1 MKKLIMPAGI
11 KKIQKVLT
19 RKSPEILTGIGIA
32 GVITTT
38 VLAVKA
44 TPKALRLIDEAE
56 HKKAVAWNNENPDYD
71 NGADRIKLTKTETVK
86 AAWKPYIPVVVT
98 GVCSVACIIGANSVH
113 LKRNAA
119 LATAYQLSTTAFNEY
134 KEKVVE
140 TIGEKKEKVVRQ
152 NIAKDKV
159 EKNPVSK
166 TEVFVT
172 GNGTSLFYDPLSGRY
187 FESDMNKVE
196 KAVNSLNWSMNNGN
210 EPYISLTQLYD
221 ELGLSHTGVSDEIG
235 WKVEDG
241 NIELAVSAQVAE
253 DGRPCLVM
261 DFLKAPEY
269 GYDRYY

>member
-86 AAWKPYIPVVVT
+86 AAWKPYIPAVVT

-113 LKRNAA
+113 LRRNAA

-241 NIELAVSAQVAE
+241 NIELAVSAQVAD

>member
-38 VLAVKA
+38 VLAVKV
-44 TPKALRLIDEAE
+44 TPKALQLIDEAE
-56 HKKAVAWNNENPDYD
+56 RKKAVVWNNENPDYD
-71 NGADRIKLTKTETVK
+71 NGADRIKLTKTEIVK

-119 LATAYQLSTTAFNEY
+119 LATVYQLSTTAFNEY

-159 EKNPVSK
+159 EKDPVSK

-172 GNGTSLFYDPLSGRY
+172 GNGTSLFYDVLSGRY

-196 KAVNSLNWSMNNGN
+196 KAVNNLNWSMNNGN

-221 ELGLSHTGVSDEIG
+221 ELGLSHTGVSDKIG

-241 NIELAVSAQVAE
+241 NIELAVSAQVAD

>member
-38 VLAVKA
+38 VLAVKV

-86 AAWKPYIPVVVT
+86 AAWKPYIPAVVT
-98 GVCSVACIIGANSVH
+98 GICSVACIIGANSVH
-113 LKRNAA
+113 LRRNAA

-134 KEKVVE
+134 KDKVVE

-196 KAVNSLNWSMNNGN
+196 KAVNNLNWSMNNGN

-221 ELGLSHTGVSDEIG
+221 ELGLSHTGVSDNIG

-241 NIELAVSAQVAE
+241 NIELAVSAQVSD

-261 DFLKAPEY
+261 DFLRAPEY

>member
-1 MKKLIMPAGI
+1 MKKMTMPAGI

-19 RKSPEILTGIGIA
+19 KRSPEILTGIGIA
-32 GVITTT
+32 GMITTT

-44 TPKALRLIDEAE
+44 TPKALLLIDAMKD
-56 HKKAVAWNNENPDYD
+56 KKAVELDIDLPVRDSD
-71 NGADRIKLTKTETVK
+71 ADKVKLTTAETIK
-86 AAWKPYIPVVVT
+86 AAWKPYIPAAVT

-113 LKRNAA
+113 LRRNAA

-159 EKNPVSK
+159 ENNPVSK

-172 GNGTSLFYDPLSGRY
+172 GNGSSLFYDTLSGRY
-187 FESDMNKVE
+187 FESDMNKLE
-196 KAVNSLNWSMNNGN
+196 KAVNNLNWLMNNGN

-221 ELGLSHTGVSDEIG
+221 ELGLSHTGVSDNIG

-241 NIELAVSAQVAE
+241 NIELAVSAQVAD

-261 DFLKAPEY
+261 DFLRAPEY

>member
-1 MKKLIMPAGI
+1 MKKLIIPAGI

-32 GVITTT
+32 GMITTT

-86 AAWKPYIPVVVT
+86 AAWKPYIPAVVT
-98 GVCSVACIIGANSVH
+98 GICSVACIIGANSVH
-113 LKRNAA
+113 LRRNAA

-196 KAVNSLNWSMNNGN
+196 KAVNNLNWSMNNGN

-221 ELGLSHTGVSDEIG
+221 ELGLSHTGVSDNIG

-241 NIELAVSAQVAE
+241 NIELAVSAQVSD

-261 DFLKAPEY
+261 DFLRAPEY

>member
-32 GVITTT
+32 GMITTT

-56 HKKAVAWNNENPDYD
+56 HEKAVAWNNENPDYD

-86 AAWKPYIPVVVT
+86 TAWKPYIPAVVT
-98 GVCSVACIIGANSVH
+98 GVCSVACVIGANSVH
-113 LKRNAA
+113 LRRNAA

-196 KAVNSLNWSMNNGN
+196 KAVNNLNWSMNNGN

-221 ELGLSHTGVSDEIG
+221 ELGLSHTGVSDNIG

-241 NIELAVSAQVAE
+241 NIELAVSAQVSD
-253 DGRPCLVM
+253 DGRPCIVM
-261 DFLKAPEY
+261 DFLRAPEY

>member
-1 MKKLIMPAGI
+1 MKKVTMPTGV
-11 KKIQKVLT
+11 KKIQKILAK
-19 RKSPEILTGIGIA
+19 RSPEILTGIGIA
-32 GVITTT
+32 GMITTT

-44 TPKALRLIDEAE
+44 TPKALRLIDAMKD
-56 HKKAVAWNNENPDYD
+56 KKAVELDIDLPVRDSD
-71 NGADRIKLTKTETVK
+71 ADKVKLTAAETIK
-86 AAWKPYIPVVVT
+86 AAWKPYIPAAVT

-113 LKRNAA
+113 LRRNAA

-159 EKNPVSK
+159 ENNPVSK

-172 GNGTSLFYDPLSGRY
+172 GNGSSLFYDTLSGRY
-187 FESDMNKVE
+187 FESDMNKLE
-196 KAVNSLNWSMNNGN
+196 KAVNNLNWLMNNGN

-221 ELGLSHTGVSDEIG
+221 ELGLSHTGVSDNIG

-241 NIELAVSAQVAE
+241 NIELAVSAQVAD

-261 DFLKAPEY
+261 DFLRAPEY

>member
-1 MKKLIMPAGI
+1 MKKLTMPTGT

-38 VLAVKA
+38 VLAVKV
-44 TPKALRLIDEAE
+44 TPKALQLIDEAE
-56 HKKAVAWNNENPDYD
+56 RKKAVAWNNENPDYD

-140 TIGEKKEKVVRQ
+140 TIGEKKEKIVRQ

-196 KAVNSLNWSMNNGN
+196 KAVNNLNWSMNNGN

-241 NIELAVSAQVAE
+241 NIELVVSAQVSD

-261 DFLKAPEY
+261 DFLRAPEY

>member
-1 MKKLIMPAGI
+1 MKKVTMPAGI

-19 RKSPEILTGIGIA
+19 KRSPEILTGIGIA
-32 GVITTT
+32 GMITTT

-44 TPKALRLIDEAE
+44 TPKALLLIDAMKD
-56 HKKAVAWNNENPDYD
+56 KKAVELDIDLPVRDSD
-71 NGADRIKLTKTETVK
+71 ADKVKLTTAETIK
-86 AAWKPYIPVVVT
+86 AAWKPYIPAAVT

-113 LKRNAA
+113 LRRNAA

-159 EKNPVSK
+159 ENNPVSK

-172 GNGTSLFYDPLSGRY
+172 GNGTSLFYDLLSGRY

-196 KAVNSLNWSMNNGN
+196 KAVNNLNWSMNNGN

-221 ELGLSHTGVSDEIG
+221 ELGLSHTGVSDNIG

-241 NIELAVSAQVAE
+241 NIELAVSAQVAD

-261 DFLKAPEY
+261 DFLRAPEY

>member
-38 VLAVKA
+38 VLAVKV
-44 TPKALRLIDEAE
+44 TPKALQLIDEAE
-56 HKKAVAWNNENPDYD
+56 RKKAVVWNNENPDYD
-71 NGADRIKLTKTETVK
+71 NGADRIKLTKTEIVK
-86 AAWKPYIPVVVT
+86 AAWKPYISVVVT

-159 EKNPVSK
+159 EKDPVSK

-172 GNGTSLFYDPLSGRY
+172 GNGTSLFYDVLSGRY

-196 KAVNSLNWSMNNGN
+196 KAVNNLNWSMNNGN

-221 ELGLSHTGVSDEIG
+221 ELGLSHTGVSDKIG

-241 NIELAVSAQVAE
+241 NIELAVSAQVAD

>member
-1 MKKLIMPAGI
+1 MKKVTIPTGV
-11 KKIQKVLT
+11 KKIQKILAK
-19 RKSPEILTGIGIA
+19 RSPEILTGIGIA
-32 GVITTT
+32 GMITTT

-56 HKKAVAWNNENPDYD
+56 LKKANETNTPYEGH
-71 NGADRIKLTKTETVK
+71 NLTKTEVVK
-86 AAWKPYIPVVVT
+86 AAWKPYIPAAIT

-113 LKRNAA
+113 LRRNAA

-159 EKNPVSK
+159 ENNPVSK

-172 GNGTSLFYDPLSGRY
+172 GNGSSLFYDTLSGRY
-187 FESDMNKVE
+187 FESDMNKLE
-196 KAVNSLNWSMNNGN
+196 KAVNNLNWLMNNGN

-221 ELGLSHTGVSDEIG
+221 ELGLSHTGVSDNIG

-241 NIELAVSAQVAE
+241 NIELAVSAQVAD

-261 DFLKAPEY
+261 DFLRAPEY

>member
-38 VLAVKA
+38 VLAVKV
-44 TPKALRLIDEAE
+44 TPKALQLIDEAE
-56 HKKAVAWNNENPDYD
+56 RKKAVAWNNENPDYD
-71 NGADRIKLTKTETVK
+71 NGADRIKLTKTETVR

-196 KAVNSLNWSMNNGN
+196 KAVNNLNWSMNNGN

-241 NIELAVSAQVAE
+241 NIELAVSAQVSD

-261 DFLKAPEY
+261 DFLRAPEY

>member
-32 GVITTT
+32 GMITTT

-86 AAWKPYIPVVVT
+86 AAWKPYIPAVVT

-113 LKRNAA
+113 LRRNAA

-196 KAVNSLNWSMNNGN
+196 KAVNNLNWSMNNGN

-221 ELGLSHTGVSDEIG
+221 ELGLSHTGVSDNIG

-241 NIELAVSAQVAE
+241 NIELAVSAQVSD

-261 DFLKAPEY
+261 DFLRAPEY

>member
-38 VLAVKA
+38 VLAVKV
-44 TPKALRLIDEAE
+44 TPKALQLIDEAE
-56 HKKAVAWNNENPDYD
+56 RKKAVAWNNENPDYD

-86 AAWKPYIPVVVT
+86 AAWKPYIPAVVT

-113 LKRNAA
+113 LRRNAA

-196 KAVNSLNWSMNNGN
+196 KAVNNLNWSMNNGN

-241 NIELAVSAQVAE
+241 NIELAVSAQVSD

-261 DFLKAPEY
+261 DFLRAPEY

>member
-32 GVITTT
+32 GMITTT

-86 AAWKPYIPVVVT
+86 TAWKPYIPAVVT
-98 GVCSVACIIGANSVH
+98 GVCSVACVIGANSVH
-113 LKRNAA
+113 LRRNAA

-159 EKNPVSK
+159 ENNPVSK

-196 KAVNSLNWSMNNGN
+196 KAVNNLNWSMNNGN

-221 ELGLSHTGVSDEIG
+221 ELGLSHTGVSDNIG

-241 NIELAVSAQVAE
+241 NIELAVSAQVSD
-253 DGRPCLVM
+253 DGCPCIVM
-261 DFLKAPEY
+261 DFLRAPEY

>member
-11 KKIQKVLT
+11 KKTQKILIK
-19 RKSPEILTGIGIA
+19 KSPEILTGIGIA

-38 VLAVKA
+38 VLAVKV
-44 TPKALRLIDEAE
+44 TPKALQLIDEAE

-241 NIELAVSAQVAE
+241 NIELAVSAQVAD

>member
-1 MKKLIMPAGI
+1 MKKVTMPAGI

-19 RKSPEILTGIGIA
+19 KRSPEILTGIGIA
-32 GVITTT
+32 GMITTT

-44 TPKALRLIDEAE
+44 TPKALLLIDVAKD
-56 HKKAVAWNNENPDYD
+56 KKAVELDVDLCDDVNK
-71 NGADRIKLTKTETVK
+71 DRIKLTKTETVK
-86 AAWKPYIPVVVT
+86 VAWKPYIPAVIT

-113 LKRNAA
+113 LRRNAA

-172 GNGTSLFYDPLSGRY
+172 GNGTSLFYDVLSGRY

-196 KAVNSLNWSMNNGN
+196 KAVNNLNWSMNNGN

-221 ELGLSHTGVSDEIG
+221 ELGLSHTGVSDKIG

-241 NIELAVSAQVAE
+241 NIELAVSAQVAD